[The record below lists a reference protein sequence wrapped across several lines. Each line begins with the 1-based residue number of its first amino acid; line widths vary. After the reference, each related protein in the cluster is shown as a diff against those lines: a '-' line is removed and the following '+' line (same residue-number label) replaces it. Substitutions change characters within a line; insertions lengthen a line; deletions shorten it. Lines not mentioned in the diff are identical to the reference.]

1 VRDARFV
8 DPETGEEVPVSVA
21 DLRREYREAVERAL
35 AEWHQFFGAQRIDY
49 LVLETD
55 QPMINPLRTY
65 LRKRE
70 RLG

>member
-1 VRDARFV
+1 
-8 DPETGEEVPVSVA
+8 VA
-21 DLRREYREAVERAL
+21 DLRREYREAVGGAL
-35 AEWHQFFGAQRIDY
+35 AVWHQFFGAQRIDY

-55 QPMINPLRTY
+55 QPMVNPLRTY